1 MDNKKRDE
9 MITEIHGDVKVVK
22 AGYEEHKDQISALFK
37 RTDDHGE
44 RLTTVE
50 TKQEE
55 CPARVAARPATLANK
70 LLIISIIV
78 VVLLGL
84 VNMGLSVWDRV
95 HARPDKTEVVD
106 DGR

>member
-1 MDNKKRDE
+1 
-9 MITEIHGDVKVVK
+9 
-22 AGYEEHKDQISALFK
+22 
-37 RTDDHGE
+37 
-44 RLTTVE
+44 
-50 TKQEE
+50 
-55 CPARVAARPATLANK
+55 
-70 LLIISIIV
+70 